1 MGENERT
8 SWNDAKR
15 EENIRKHLFDFVAV
29 QEVFDGRF
37 VLVRRDERQ
46 DYGEPRYNMLVRF
59 RGVVV
64 NVTFTPR
71 GDKHHLISVR
81 PASRKERR
89 AYHAQ
94 AHAEDHAQERR

>member
-1 MGENERT
+1 MGQTELT
-8 SWNDAKR
+8 SWDDAKR

-37 VLVRRDERQ
+37 ALVRADRRK
-46 DYGEPRYNMLVRF
+46 DYGEPRFNMLVEH
-59 RGVVV
+59 RGSVV

-71 GDKHHLISVR
+71 GNRYHLISVR

-89 AYHAQ
+89 AYHARQ
-94 AHAEDHAQERR
+94 QDT

>member
-1 MGENERT
+1 MDENERT
-8 SWNDAKR
+8 SWDDAKR
-15 EENIRKHLFDFVAV
+15 EENLRKHLFDFVAV

-37 VLVRRDERQ
+37 VLVRNDERR
-46 DYGEPRYNMLVRF
+46 DYGEPRSNMLVRF
-59 RGVVV
+59 RGVIV

-71 GDKHHLISVR
+71 GDKYHLISVR

-94 AHAEDHAQERR
+94 AEGR

>member
-46 DYGEPRYNMLVRF
+46 DYGEPRYNMLARF

-71 GDKHHLISVR
+71 EDKHHLISNR
-81 PASRKERR
+81 QNKR
-89 AYHAQ
+89 AA
-94 AHAEDHAQERR
+94 AA

>member
-1 MGENERT
+1 MGENELT
-8 SWNDAKR
+8 SWDDAKR

-37 VLVRRDERQ
+37 ALVREDRRR
-46 DYGEPRYNMLVRF
+46 DYGEPRFNMLVEF
-59 RGVVV
+59 RGRIV

-71 GDKHHLISVR
+71 DRKYHLISVR

-89 AYHAQ
+89 VYHARQ
-94 AHAEDHAQERR
+94 QGT

>member
-8 SWNDAKR
+8 SWDDAKR

-37 VLVRRDERQ
+37 VLVRSDERR

-59 RGVVV
+59 RGVIV

-71 GDKHHLISVR
+71 EDKYHLISVR

-89 AYHAQ
+89 AYHGQ
-94 AHAEDHAQERR
+94 AEGP